1 METAHKEASRGE
13 DEVSEAD
20 FLWAPV
26 LSSLLP
32 QVQHLH
38 KPGSLRYPH
47 PTPRLH
53 LTTHSPWLK
62 LTQVLFFLPGL
73 IYAVRQL
80 FWVPIAGFYFQCLF
94 REDGRGWGGGGLRW
108 GKD

>member
-1 METAHKEASRGE
+1 METAHKEARRGE

-38 KPGSLRYPH
+38 KPGSLRYP
-47 PTPRLH
+47 L
-53 LTTHSPWLK
+53 
-62 LTQVLFFLPGL
+62 
-73 IYAVRQL
+73 
-80 FWVPIAGFYFQCLF
+80 GFIS
-94 REDGRGWGGGGLRW
+94 
-108 GKD
+108 